1 MVDESAASNHKVI
14 PGNSVPAVPE
24 FRVSGAWFTVPVPK
38 LVSRAV
44 RLAVVPVALII
55 GPFAAIGRLEDEVVK
70 LWEEDAQTPVG
81 AAELLA
87 RTR

>member
-1 MVDESAASNHKVI
+1 M
-14 PGNSVPAVPE
+14 
-24 FRVSGAWFTVPVPK
+24 PVPK

-44 RLAVVPVALII
+44 RLALAPVALII
-55 GPFAAIGRLEDEVVK
+55 GPFAAMGRVDAEVEK
-70 LWEEDAQTPVG
+70 LWEEDAQAPLG